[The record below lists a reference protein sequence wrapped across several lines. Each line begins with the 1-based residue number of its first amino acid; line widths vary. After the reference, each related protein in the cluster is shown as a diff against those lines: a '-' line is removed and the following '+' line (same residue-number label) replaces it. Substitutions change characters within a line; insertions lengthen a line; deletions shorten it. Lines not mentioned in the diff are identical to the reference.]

1 LESPRIATVSDVGN
15 TWLEIHEVING
26 DNIVMKDSSV
36 DYWSIAESSDEE
48 TYSTPKVGQKVK
60 VDCCGFVEYGEVVET
75 DVSDA
80 GEYEFKVKSETSSTT
95 YKLNQVDSVEAYKG
109 DED

>member
-1 LESPRIATVSDVGN
+1 MVLIVNIGDKVVVTKLNGEDLESPRIATVTDVGN

-36 DYWSIAESSDEE
+36 DYWSIAESSDEWFLVKDLEE
-48 TYSTPKVGQKVK
+48 TDSTPKVGQKVK
-60 VDCCGFVEYGEVVET
+60 VECGGFVEFGEVVET

-80 GEYEFKVKSETSSTT
+80 GE
-95 YKLNQVDSVEAYKG
+95 
-109 DED
+109 